1 MTFVSNTELAGP
13 RNDGARIPS
22 TTRRQFSRRAV
33 EILPGLVLN
42 SIVAGGAFG
51 VRLLPGMST
60 FSPMILSIMIG
71 IAFPNIVGPP
81 PWGQTG
87 VTFSLRWGLPG
98 PLILLGLQL
107 PASQ

>member
-42 SIVAGGAFG
+42 SIVAGAAVG

-71 IAFPNIVGPP
+71 IAFHNIVRTAALA
-81 PWGQTG
+81 QTG
-87 VTFSLRWGLPG
+87 VSFTLPLVL
-98 PLILLGLQL
+98 PRASILC
-107 PASQ
+107 